1 MTRSSAYKRLMD
13 KRTKQC
19 NIVYVTQRDAAGWM
33 WQAVLPEVKTKLCAE
48 VYGLF
53 YECVL
58 AARACGYTPATPL
71 KCS

>member
-1 MTRSSAYKRLMD
+1 MD
-13 KRTKQC
+13 KRTKHC
-19 NIVYVTQRDAAGWM
+19 NIVYVTQSQGSGWT
-33 WQAVLPEVKTKLCAE
+33 WQAVLPEVKAKVSAE

-58 AARACGYTPATPL
+58 AARERGYTPATPL